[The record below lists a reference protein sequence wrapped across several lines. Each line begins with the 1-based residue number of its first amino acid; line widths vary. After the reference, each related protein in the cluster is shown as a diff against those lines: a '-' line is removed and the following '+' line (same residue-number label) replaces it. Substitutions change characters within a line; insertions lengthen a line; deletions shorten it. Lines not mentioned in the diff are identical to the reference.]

1 MATNMK
7 RFTIGVDDDTASQLD
22 RLKQAKYYNK
32 SQNKMIQDL
41 IGLGLASMQQKMDSA
56 PERETA
62 IDARAKPGQ

>member
-1 MATNMK
+1 MPTNMK

-41 IGLGLASMQQKMDSA
+41 IGLGLASMQQKMDSS